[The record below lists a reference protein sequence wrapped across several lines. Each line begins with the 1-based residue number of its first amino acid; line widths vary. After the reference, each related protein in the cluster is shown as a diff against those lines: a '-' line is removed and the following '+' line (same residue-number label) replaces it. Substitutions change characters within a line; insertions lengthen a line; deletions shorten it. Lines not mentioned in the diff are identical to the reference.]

1 MNELNPILSFLIQ
14 YGYWL
19 AVPIMILEGPIITI
33 VMGFL
38 ASFGFFNIFIV
49 IIFGVV
55 SDLISD
61 FIYYWSGL
69 RGGPKVLSKFKIS
82 QLADNGIL
90 QKMRQQF
97 QKHPW
102 NFFFGAK
109 VLTGVAH
116 TTFVLAGVT
125 KFGYKRMLKYTIPGG
140 IVWSAGLAV
149 LGYYFG
155 KSAISIQKFLSTSGI
170 ILFLLLILFLIYKF
184 WFGKYIA
191 RKLVNWNYSRSV
203 ISGLTRD
210 PGDKGLDSGSGA
222 GMTGKGDN
230 L

>member
-1 MNELNPILSFLIQ
+1 MNDVLQFLIT

-19 AVPIMILEGPIITI
+19 AMPIMILEGPIITI

-49 IIFGVV
+49 IILGVI

-69 RGGPKVLSKFKIS
+69 RGGPKVLSKFKIN
-82 QLADNGIL
+82 QLEDNDIL
-90 QKMRQQF
+90 QKMRLRF
-97 QKHPW
+97 QDHPW
-102 NFFFGAK
+102 KIFFGAK
-109 VLTGVAH
+109 VLTGIAH

-140 IVWSAGLAV
+140 IIWSAGLAV

-155 KSAISIQKFLSTSGI
+155 KHATTISELLSRTG
-170 ILFLLLILFLIYKF
+170 LILFFALVAFLLYKF
-184 WFGKYIA
+184 WFGRYISKKFA
-191 RKLVNWNYSRSV
+191 AWHSPQSIMLRHRSGHPE
-203 ISGLTRD
+203 INGM
-210 PGDKGLDSGSGA
+210 DSGPEA
-222 GMTGKGDN
+222 GMTKE
-230 L
+230 